1 MLPSSW
7 LKQPIDD
14 VDNFTDVSEDQGRA
28 ELHAA
33 VSDAAVSDAAGLCF
47 YSVLFSAIVLQGW
60 PMTTLHGV
68 VCHWRVFVGR

>member
-14 VDNFTDVSEDQGRA
+14 VDNFTDVSEDPGLA

-33 VSDAAVSDAAGLCF
+33 VSDAAGFCF
-47 YSVLFSAIVLQGW
+47 YPVLFSAIVLQGW